1 MYVHVRGGQ
10 KNGSLVAKRR
20 YFDDVPNAMF
30 FLSTKPCQ
38 RPHSGL
44 CCADQN
50 PKLSVNVRKYSCL
63 SLCLM
68 LRVDD
73 VLFKTS

>member
-50 PKLSVNVRKYSCL
+50 SKCERKDIFMFIPVFNAACG
-63 SLCLM
+63 
-68 LRVDD
+68 
-73 VLFKTS
+73 